1 MGNSIQDLFQDLSE
15 VVAKPLNWVWEGVIP
30 AGKLSVLIGE
40 SGAGK
45 SYLAMHIAA
54 KVSRGL
60 PLPKLSPASATF
72 PERSNATA
80 RNKTPEA
87 ASETPAG
94 SPPEPASGSRSD
106 SACGSL
112 PEPSHVPPLDPG
124 STSAELDPV
133 PEIPEIP
140 GKPQRVVFFAAED
153 APDDTLLPRLTAMGA
168 DVSNISVLR
177 TREPRKSGEPA
188 SGDQA
193 FGDPAAGES
202 SHGLEHRSFRLTR
215 DLSRLEE
222 SLDRLKE
229 RGTEVGLMVLDPID
243 RYFSPSDKRADRA
256 DAYSRLAG
264 LAERTGVAILV
275 IADPKLSRNGTVEYH
290 LAMAHREELINTAR
304 SVFLVAKDL
313 EHLCRRLLLPIKS
326 NLCEEMTGLAF
337 FVEQGDLDWDSE
349 SIPLTG
355 EEYFLQAKEKLK
367 NPLVREE
374 VHEIHRATNWLREKL
389 TPGRALSSWIRL
401 GASGFDISYANLRQ
415 AFKILG
421 CRITK
426 ESRGRYFWQLHGKEF
441 QASEEEQ
448 NTPLE
453 TPEGGYGKFREGAP
467 ASKPYYPDDD
477 IPLSRAQGAQTVH
490 DDPDSWVEEDDSLAA
505 EQGAQQGAQ
514 TVRRGFYGEIL
525 HDSED
530 VQDAQPYP
538 INRPGPAFG

>member
-45 SYLAMHIAA
+45 SYLAMHVAA

-72 PERSNATA
+72 PERANATA

-87 ASETPAG
+87 ASETPAAPV
-94 SPPEPASGSRSD
+94 SDPSSGSRSE

-112 PEPSHVPPLDPG
+112 SEPPRVSPPDPG
-124 STSAELDPV
+124 SGSAELDPL

-177 TREPRKSGEPA
+177 TREPKKTGEPA

-193 FGDPAAGES
+193 FAES
-202 SHGLEHRSFRLTR
+202 SHGFEHRSFRLTR

-290 LAMAHREELINTAR
+290 LAMAHREELINTSR

-355 EEYFLQAKEKLK
+355 EDYFLQAKEKLT

-477 IPLSRAQGAQTVH
+477 IPLSRAQGAQTAH

>member
-45 SYLAMHIAA
+45 SYLAMHVAA

-72 PERSNATA
+72 PERANATA
-80 RNKTPEA
+80 KNKTPET

-94 SPPEPASGSRSD
+94 SPPEPAPGSRSE
-106 SACGSL
+106 SACGPL
-112 PEPSHVPPLDPG
+112 PEPPCVTPPDPG
-124 STSAELDPV
+124 STSLELDPL
-133 PEIPEIP
+133 PEKPEIP

-177 TREPRKSGEPA
+177 TREPKKTGEPA

-193 FGDPAAGES
+193 FAES
-202 SHGLEHRSFRLTR
+202 SHGFEHRSFRLTR

-490 DDPDSWVEEDDSLAA
+490 DDPDSWVHEDDSLAA

>member
-30 AGKLSVLIGE
+30 SGKLSVLIGE

-45 SYLAMHIAA
+45 SYLAMHVAA

-72 PERSNATA
+72 PERANATA

-177 TREPRKSGEPA
+177 TQEPKKTGEPA

-193 FGDPAAGES
+193 FAES
-202 SHGLEHRSFRLTR
+202 SHGFEHCSFRLTR

-243 RYFSPSDKRADRA
+243 RYFSPCDKRADRA
-256 DAYSRLAG
+256 EAYSRLAA